1 MVQKYI
7 DSPNE
12 EFLEEVTVYEKGV
25 KKVQREGVVHH
36 QGEGTDTGIVRR
48 QPTRTQ

>member
-12 EFLEEVTVYEKGV
+12 EFEEDVTVYEKGV
-25 KKVQREGVVHH
+25 KEVQKEGVQHH
-36 QGEGTDTGIVRR
+36 QGEGTDTGIVRC
-48 QPTRTQ
+48 QPNRTQ